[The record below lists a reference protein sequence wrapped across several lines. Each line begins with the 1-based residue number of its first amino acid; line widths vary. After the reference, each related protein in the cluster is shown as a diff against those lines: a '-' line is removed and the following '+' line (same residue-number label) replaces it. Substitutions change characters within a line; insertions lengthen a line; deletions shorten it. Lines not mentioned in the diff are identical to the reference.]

1 MTEQKKFKD
10 GLNKATR
17 NDRKGGVLLNKLGQ
31 VLQKNKWKI
40 GIGVI
45 AMVLCVSGVIASNFW
60 RAQAVEPKASIVAY
74 GDKSETNL
82 RVSQLLEVV
91 TENMK
96 APLTYEYSVDSEE
109 SGRLYVGA
117 DSPTMVSGQSI
128 YGDSRYLYAKGNTG
142 WTGTIHVTVTDRDGK
157 TANCTYENLEKAN
170 LTKDLKSTAYGMFA
184 GEKKDLRQVIEK
196 AGVLHVNCANT
207 SVTAAAVTVTEGSIF
222 ALEPKEKEYP
232 VSGGKIKTKYCMI
245 EATAEPEDTKE
256 QKVSVLLSK
265 KGCSYHG
272 TTDGSAGV
280 SVRIFKKPTLT
291 ANSSVGAHSV
301 TLTGGEEGVVYYING
316 QGKKWENGTTELEF
330 NNLQENTT
338 YSVACTYT
346 YQDEA
351 NKNKTAVAYTEIK
364 TPEEVV
370 VNFDTRG
377 IGTSVASQTAIKG
390 QSITAPTKPTADGYI
405 FAGWYR
411 DLARTQQVHFPT
423 KVDADTIYY
432 AKWTKRGDYQAI
444 VKLKKDGNEWKENKI
459 VTLYDK
465 GACAY
470 TLQQENNTNT
480 YKAEVYQ
487 GTYQV
492 YVNGRYSGQEI
503 EVDAD
508 GGEVTLNY
516 HTIQANIKVDN
527 TAKTGLTVKCVHKKG
542 TQEIYRE
549 DCSDNNGTYTTVVPA
564 LQEGESYEIY
574 AEGRLLKIIEKQ
586 NMNSDTSIE
595 YNLNGYT
602 VTITLQKDGSGWAET
617 DGKVSVAL
625 KCKVE
630 GTTIVADCEQDST
643 NKAQYKTVIWGGGTY
658 KIYVNGTDSVPE
670 IPNVTV
676 NKDVSASLNQTVSYY
691 TVTAYKGVSEPYDK
705 AGSWILRNGDTLEK
719 PKASLAAVAGKTFL
733 HWSKSD
739 TTPENATD
747 AFLDAQKNPTKTI
760 TITGVTN
767 LYAYYQK
774 SRVLIGDYVKKADKT
789 WTMPN
794 LVIQGMDTVKTIVLE
809 TDQGQIT
816 VSNDSSYTT
825 TSVDGGTYV
834 TITFKKAEN
843 AAVAQEVLRKNVTI
857 TGVVND
863 AQNTIVSVYSN

>member
-1 MTEQKKFKD
+1 MTEQKKCKD
-10 GLNKATR
+10 GWNGATR
-17 NDRKGGVLLNKLGQ
+17 KGTKGGVLLNKLGQ

-60 RAQAVEPKASIVAY
+60 RAQAVDPKASIVAY

-91 TENMK
+91 TENME

-142 WTGTIHVTVTDRDGK
+142 WTGTIRVTVTDRDGK
-157 TANCTYENLEKAN
+157 TARCKYENLEKAN
-170 LTKDLKSTAYGMFA
+170 LTKDLKSTAYGIFE
-184 GEKKDLRQVIEK
+184 GEQEDLRQVIEN

-207 SVTAAAVTVTEGSIF
+207 SVIAETVTEGSIF
-222 ALEPKEKEYP
+222 ALESKEKEYP

-280 SVRIFKKPTLT
+280 SVRIFKKPTLN

-351 NKNKTAVAYTEIK
+351 NKDKTAVAYTEIK

-377 IGTSVASQTAIKG
+377 IGTAVESKTVIKG
-390 QSITAPTKPTADGYI
+390 ETITVPTGPTADGYI

-411 DLARTQQVHFPT
+411 DLARTQQVEFPAN
-423 KVDADTIYY
+423 VDADTIYY

-444 VKLKKDGNEWKENKI
+444 VKLKKDGNDWTEKQT

-470 TLQQENNTNT
+470 TPGQVESTNT

-527 TAKTGLTVKCVHKKG
+527 TAKTRLSVKCVHKKG

-586 NMNSDTSIE
+586 NMNSNTSIE

-602 VTITLQKDGSGWAET
+602 VTITLQKDGSDWAET

-630 GTTIVADCEQDST
+630 GTTIVADCEQD
-643 NKAQYKTVIWGGGTY
+643 KDHKEQYKTVIWGNGDY
-658 KIYVNGTDSVPE
+658 NVYVKGTDSMPK
-670 IPNVTV
+670 IPDVTI
-676 NKDVSASLNQTVSYY
+676 NKDDLKPLQQTVSYY

-705 AGSWILRNGDTLEK
+705 AGSWILRSGDTLEK
-719 PKASLAAVAGKTFL
+719 PKASLAAVDKKNFL
-733 HWSKSD
+733 KW
-739 TTPENATD
+739 TTDKEGTTD
-747 AFLDAQKNPTKTI
+747 VFSGNKKTI
-760 TITGVTN
+760 EITEQTN
-767 LYAYYQK
+767 LYAQYQK

-809 TDQGQIT
+809 TDQGKIN
-816 VSNDSSYTT
+816 VSDENSAYTT
-825 TSVDGGTYV
+825 TSVDKGTYV
-834 TITFKKAEN
+834 TITFKDNGDGKGVD
-843 AAVAQEVLRKNVTI
+843 AAAAQAVLRNKVTI
-857 TGVVND
+857 TGVEND